1 MSKKKVLNGVF
12 YVTENYDKDLE
23 FMPYAQ
29 AGVNVTNY
37 GDTVIYTLRSY
48 CTNILALYVNVKTG
62 AKFLEIGQ
70 VNYSRSTMR
79 HVSAFLKEYLPPYIT
94 YHFLRDIYVEHEDLM
109 VLRIPE
115 DCKDYDEDDCL
126 FTEDEFYKHF
136 LEPQI
141 WVNEVQHDL

>member
-1 MSKKKVLNGVF
+1 MSKKQVLNGIF

-48 CTNILALYVNVKTG
+48 CTNILTLYIDIKTG
-62 AKFLEIGQ
+62 AKFLEIGN
-70 VNYSRSTMR
+70 VHYSRTTMR

-94 YHFLRDIYVEHEDLM
+94 YHFLRGIYDEHEDIM
-109 VLRIPE
+109 VIRIL
-115 DCKDYDEDDCL
+115 DNYKDYNEDDCL
-126 FTEDEFYKHF
+126 FTQEEFYEHF
-136 LEPQI
+136 IEPQI
-141 WVNEVQHDL
+141 WVNEVKYDL